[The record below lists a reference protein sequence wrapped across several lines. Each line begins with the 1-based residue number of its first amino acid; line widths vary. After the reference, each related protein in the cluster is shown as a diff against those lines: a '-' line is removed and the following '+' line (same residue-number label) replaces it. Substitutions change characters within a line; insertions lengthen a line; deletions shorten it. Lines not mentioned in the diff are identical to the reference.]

1 MRRFNLP
8 VVTLVMTLAVVTGIA
23 VAGMLASAVP
33 SQAFSVAGAL
43 SRFTTQAVLIVAL
56 GAAAGLLAWIV
67 VFVAKR
73 DGWHRM
79 EWLAFLPSNYGGK
92 SPFDISEPTIFR

>member
-79 EWLAFLPSNYGGK
+79 
-92 SPFDISEPTIFR
+92 